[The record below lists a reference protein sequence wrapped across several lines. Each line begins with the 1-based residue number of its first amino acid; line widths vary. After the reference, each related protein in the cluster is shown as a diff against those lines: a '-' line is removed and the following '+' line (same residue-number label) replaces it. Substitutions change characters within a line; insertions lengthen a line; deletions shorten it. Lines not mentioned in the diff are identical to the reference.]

1 MSANL
6 MELTRSTSPGSP
18 ATPNGVTV
26 EAAEAPAAPQVLDAA
41 AAAAASRLTPAPT
54 TAALATHLRRVL
66 GVGDGTAVAPA
77 AARPVV
83 VSPRDMAAKVRDI
96 MSPRGGESGGAGA
109 GGGSSTGKSTGKSG
123 KSPVPSRKRPRSP
136 SPPSSPVRSVV
147 RRPSAHQSPGDRSF
161 AARLAGPERATAADF
176 VGQVDGA
183 GDEAPAVFPC
193 PAKIFPR
200 PAGAALGD

>member
-6 MELTRSTSPGSP
+6 TELTRSTSPGSP

-66 GVGDGTAVAPA
+66 GVGDGAAVAPA

-96 MSPRGGESGGAGA
+96 MSR
-109 GGGSSTGKSTGKSG
+109 
-123 KSPVPSRKRPRSP
+123 
-136 SPPSSPVRSVV
+136 VV
-147 RRPSAHQSPGDRSF
+147 ARVVVLVLVE
-161 AARLAGPERATAADF
+161 AAQQVAVASADF
-176 VGQVDGA
+176 SARSSEFSWACLVWT
-183 GDEAPAVFPC
+183 C
-193 PAKIFPR
+193 
-200 PAGAALGD
+200 